1 MAGDERRGLR
11 ATFYASKVSP
21 MAEGSG
27 NTLVD
32 PLWYKDAIIYELHV
46 KTFCDS
52 DGNGMGDFRGLIDK
66 LDYLQELGVTALWL
80 LPFYPSPLRDDG
92 YDIADYFDVN
102 PIFGTLDD
110 FRAFLDA
117 AHERNLR
124 VITELVIN
132 HTSDQSPWFQKSRR
146 AMAAAASGSIHP
158 GYSDDLAYKDFY
170 VWSDTPEKYAD
181 SRIIFKDFETSN
193 WAWDPVA
200 KAYYWHRFYS
210 HQPDLNFDNPAVHDA
225 VKKVCD
231 FWLSMGVDGLRLDA
245 VPYLYEREDT
255 NCENLRETHEF
266 LRELRAHVDAKFPN
280 RMLLSEANQWPED
293 AAAYFGEGNETHMSF
308 HFPLMPRMFMALQ
321 MEDRFPILDIMEQT
335 PAIPENCQWA
345 MFLRNHDELTLEMVT
360 DEERDYMYRV
370 YAMDPHTRINLG
382 IRRRL
387 APLLANNRR
396 KIELLNT
403 LLFSMPGTPII
414 YYGDEIGMGD
424 NFYLGDRHGCRTPMQ
439 WSPDRNA
446 GFSRAN
452 PQQLYLPVTIDPE
465 YHYEAVNVE
474 NQQKNLSSLLWWTRR
489 VIAMRKNFKAFSR
502 GSLEFL
508 NPDNPKVLVFLRRWK
523 HETIIVVAN
532 LSRFSQSAELDLSR
546 FAGCVPMEVFSR
558 NLFRPI
564 RKSNYV
570 ITLGPHAHYWF
581 ALQSPR
587 RPPKKR
593 AVPSIKAPAQLDV
606 LLGNNQREHLEREV
620 LPNHIH
626 NSRWFGSKARSFRN
640 LKVTEQIA
648 FSSDTKGAQLWFVEV
663 TYLDSPTETYAIPVK
678 IASGETA
685 HSITQNAP
693 HAIVAHFARSNGAIL
708 CDAIWDPT
716 FRSQLFDTIVRS
728 RTFGAEAGQFVGVA
742 TAGLESQEL
751 ESSSNSQVLSAE
763 QSNSSMLFDN
773 RFFLKLYRKLE
784 HGINPDVEITRFLTE
799 LTDFPNVPAFIG
811 ALEYRSPKAEPTV
824 VCLLQQA
831 VPNEGDVWT
840 LTVDAIGRYYDRVLE
855 RKADLQNETELPG
868 VLFEELIGGVY
879 PEKVKLM
886 AQRTGELH
894 LALASRA
901 DVPGFAPEP
910 FNAMAQRSVFQS
922 MRTSLRRAFTS
933 LEKKLPDVP
942 AKFRHEAREVLA
954 AEKEILAR
962 EKRLLDR
969 RTNGAKIRIHGDY
982 HLGQLL
988 YTGKDFVILD
998 FEGEPARPLSD
1009 RKMKRSALRDVAGIM
1024 RSFQYAAYSALWQP
1038 SMRQEDMPF
1047 LERWADLWYHQ
1058 MSSVFLRSYLNTTT
1072 GAIFIPKNNDDLQI
1086 MVEAYLLDKA
1096 VYEIGYELNHRPDW
1110 VLIPVRG
1117 IKQILQTA

>member
-1 MAGDERRGLR
+1 
-11 ATFYASKVSP
+11 
-21 MAEGSG
+21 MAEGSE
-27 NTLVD
+27 NISID
-32 PLWYKDAIIYELHV
+32 PLWYKDAVIYELHV

-52 DGNGMGDFRGLIDK
+52 DGDGMGDFRGLMEK

-102 PIFGTLDD
+102 PNFGTLDD

-132 HTSDQSPWFQKSRR
+132 HTSDQNPWFQKSRR
-146 AMAAAASGSIHP
+146 AIAVDGIGDRGTDQSTSRAAAIAAP
-158 GYSDDLAYKDFY
+158 GYNDDLAYKDFY

-181 SRIIFKDFETSN
+181 ARIIFKDFETSN

-210 HQPDLNFDNPAVHDA
+210 HQPDLNFDNPAVHEA

-255 NCENLRETHEF
+255 NCENLPETHTF

-321 MEDRFPILDIMEQT
+321 MEDRFPIVDIMEQT
-335 PAIPENCQWA
+335 PGIPENCQWA

-370 YAMDPHTRINLG
+370 YATDPHARINLG

-387 APLLANNRR
+387 SPLLANNRR

-424 NFYLGDRHGCRTPMQ
+424 NFYLGDRNGCRTPMQ

-465 YHYEAVNVE
+465 YHYEAINVE

-489 VIAMRKNFKAFSR
+489 VISMRKHFKAFSR

-508 NPDNPKVLVFLRRWK
+508 HPDNPKVLAFLRRWE
-523 HETIIVVAN
+523 HETIVVVAN

-564 RKSNYV
+564 RKSSYV
-570 ITLGPHAHYWF
+570 ITLGPHAYYWF
-581 ALQSPR
+581 AMQSPTDTR
-587 RPPKKR
+587 RASKKR
-593 AVPSIKAPAQLDV
+593 VVPSINAPAQFDV
-606 LLGNNQREHLEREV
+606 LLGNNQREQIEREV

-626 NSRWFGSKARSFRN
+626 NSRWFGSKAKTFRN
-640 LKVTEQIA
+640 LKVIEQLA
-648 FSSDTKGAQLWFVEV
+648 FPSDADGARLWFVEV
-663 TYLDSPTETYAIPVK
+663 NYLDAPTETYAIPVK
-678 IASGETA
+678 IASGEMA

-693 HAIVAHFARSNGAIL
+693 HAVVAHFAHGNGAIL
-708 CDAIWDPT
+708 CDAIWDAT
-716 FRSQLFDTIVRS
+716 FRAQLFDSIVRN
-728 RTFGAEAGQFVGVA
+728 RTLRAQAGQFVGMA
-742 TAGLESQEL
+742 TSKLGSQEL
-751 ESSSNSQVLSAE
+751 DFSGNSQVLSAE

-784 HGINPDVEITRFLTE
+784 DGVNPDVEITRFLTE
-799 LTDFPNVPAFIG
+799 QTNFPNVPAFVG
-811 ALEYRSPKAEPTV
+811 ALEYRRSKAEPTV
-824 VCLLQQA
+824 VCLLQEA
-831 VPNEGDVWT
+831 VANEGNVWT
-840 LTVDAIGRYYDRVLE
+840 LTVDALGRFYERVLE
-855 RKADLQNETELPG
+855 RKADLQSETTPPG
-868 VLFEELIGGVY
+868 ALLEELVGGVY
-879 PEKVKLM
+879 PEKVKLLG
-886 AQRTGELH
+886 QRTGELH
-894 LALASRA
+894 LALASRTDNPA
-901 DVPGFAPEP
+901 FAPEP
-910 FNAMAQRSVFQS
+910 FNSMTQRSVYQS

-933 LEKKLPDVP
+933 LEKKLSDVP
-942 AKFRHEAREVLA
+942 AKFRSEASEVLA

-969 RTNGAKIRIHGDY
+969 RANAAKIRIHGDY
-982 HLGQLL
+982 HLGQLV

-1009 RKMKRSALRDVAGIM
+1009 RKMKRSALRDVAGMM
-1024 RSFQYAAYSALWQP
+1024 RSFQYAAYAALWQP
-1038 SMRQEDMPF
+1038 AMRKEDVPF
-1047 LERWADLWYHQ
+1047 LEGWADLWYRQ
-1058 MSSVFLRSYLNTTT
+1058 TSSLFLQSYLNTTT
-1072 GAIFIPKNNDDLQI
+1072 GATFIPKNSDDLQI
-1086 MVEAYLLDKA
+1086 IVESYLLDKA
-1096 VYEIGYELNHRPDW
+1096 VYEIGYELNNRPSW
-1110 VLIPVRG
+1110 VVIPIRG
-1117 IKQILQTA
+1117 IKHVLQAA